1 MGSAGSLAIASSA
14 AARCPSE
21 FAEAG
26 RVGRGIR
33 RQCPCRSPR
42 PFKGAV
48 SSTQGAAWAHHLPE
62 PRRRRRAPTMGGAR
76 LRTDRAA
83 AGAAVQRLAAIAL
96 PGAGCGSR
104 ARRGTVASYVSC
116 SVSPAHYHVSES
128 WHVVRAGHRRGA
140 REGSTLRAKRG
151 AWLPTAPAASRS
163 RFARRLGGSSDLF
176 FGVEPTTES
185 GSSWRR
191 NYERHRRMSWPMS
204 RPHCIPS
211 PGVPF
216 SPPRLAASVSP
227 RRRRA
232 PRRTGDSGV
241 RASQA

>member
-1 MGSAGSLAIASSA
+1 MRVSLQSCIELSA

-62 PRRRRRAPTMGGAR
+62 PRRRRRAPTMGGVR
-76 LRTDRAA
+76 LWTDRAA
-83 AGAAVQRLAAIAL
+83 AGAAVQRLAAAKAL
-96 PGAGCGSR
+96 PRAGCGSR
-104 ARRGTVASYVSC
+104 ARRGTVTSYVSC
-116 SVSPAHYHVSES
+116 SVSPAHYRVSES
-128 WHVVRAGHRRGA
+128 WHVVRGGHRRGA

-163 RFARRLGGSSDLF
+163 RFARRLGGSSDLL
-176 FGVEPTTES
+176 FGVEPTTLS
-185 GSSWRR
+185 GSSRRR
-191 NYERHRRMSWPMS
+191 NYERHRRMSTAKNS
-204 RPHCIPS
+204 GSSTCNRRPC
-211 PGVPF
+211 VC
-216 SPPRLAASVSP
+216 RV
-227 RRRRA
+227 
-232 PRRTGDSGV
+232 D
-241 RASQA
+241 